1 MGCYGIGVSRVVA
14 ACIEQNND
22 GDGIAFP
29 PPLAPF
35 DLELLNLDPRTPTP
49 PPRPTS
55 CMIC

>member
-35 DLELLNLDPRTPTP
+35 DLELLNLDPEER
-49 PPRPTS
+49 RHRRQGRRAV
-55 CMIC
+55 